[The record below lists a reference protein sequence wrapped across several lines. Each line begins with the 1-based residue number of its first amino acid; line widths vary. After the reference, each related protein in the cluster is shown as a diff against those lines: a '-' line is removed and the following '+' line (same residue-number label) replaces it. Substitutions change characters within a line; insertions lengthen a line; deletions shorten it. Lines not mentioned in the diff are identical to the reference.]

1 MGGTVIENYSRG
13 YGVSRAKFQKENVK
27 QNIRISIWPWRGS
40 IQELTNRSSG
50 GFFFANPDGSLG
62 DKNVKVITKM
72 LSILSSLAE
81 FISLVF
87 WMGGLEPSS

>member
-1 MGGTVIENYSRG
+1 M
-13 YGVSRAKFQKENVK
+13 AKFQKENVK
-27 QNIRISIWPWRGS
+27 RNIRISTWPWRGS
-40 IQELTNRSSG
+40 IQELTILSSG

-72 LSILSSLAE
+72 HSMLSSLTE